1 MIRAIKRKLKSF
13 WRFFPVQLLVVAL
26 RKHQAL
32 LLFWVFLFLIIV
44 GKAGV
49 SLGVP
54 YLYLD
59 PEYLGNVGYL
69 SFALVGIGFGAFF
82 VTWNIV
88 SYMLHSHRFQFLASL
103 DNPLSVFFINNSI
116 VPAVFLIGYISSIIR
131 FQKYFEFQSWQ
142 QVGMDVVG
150 FFAGFI
156 FVMVITSIY
165 FQITNKSAKGVA
177 SSYKMELRRKKLFKR
192 LALNEELELHSKWHV
207 QSFISN
213 TLGVHHTHTI
223 HHYEDKLN
231 KLVFRQH
238 HINALIAQVATIAL
252 LIAIGFWVEN
262 PFFQIP
268 TAASTFLLASV
279 LTSLTGVFIFWTG
292 GWGTFLIIVALVVA
306 NELTKYDIFG
316 YQSRAHG
323 LVYNGSAAS
332 YSLDTLRNLASEEN
346 IQKDKKYFLHILNNW
361 KKKNTKPGSAT
372 KPKIVFIT
380 ASGGGLRAAA
390 FSMAFLQKADSLLNG
405 SLLQKT
411 FLMNGASGGTFA
423 LAFYRELYY
432 RKMNGEVINMGDR
445 KHLNNLSLDLLN
457 PMCVNILSNDL
468 FFPIH
473 KFQLHGQTYYRDRG
487 YMFERYFA
495 NNTGMDFQ
503 KTLADYR
510 IAEMS
515 AQIPVMLFHTA
526 STSDSRT
533 FYMSAH
539 PVRFLMRPYNKKSAG
554 LDLSID
560 AIDFGSFFVKQR
572 GFHLNVLSAMRMSAS
587 FPYILPATA
596 LPCEPPAYVI
606 DGGALDNFG
615 IVSVIKFLD
624 NFKDW
629 INQNTS
635 GVVIIQ
641 TRDSQ
646 KDDEPEET
654 KQKTFFQQAFQPI
667 GTLYGNLENIQDFNN
682 DQKLSYINEDLQGKV
697 QFILFE
703 YIPEKKTEKA
713 SMSLRLTAREKK
725 EILRAL
731 EMTNNT
737 RSFEKL
743 KRALAD

>member
-1 MIRAIKRKLKSF
+1 MIRAIERQLTSF

-69 SFALVGIGFGAFF
+69 SFAIVGIGFGAFF

-116 VPAVFLIGYISSIIR
+116 IPAVFLIGYISSIIR
-131 FQKYFEFQSWQ
+131 FQKYFEFQSWE

-213 TLGVHHTHTI
+213 TLGLNHTHTI

-252 LIAIGFWVEN
+252 LIVIGFWVEN

-323 LVYNGSAAS
+323 LVYNASYAS

-346 IQKDKKYFLHILNNW
+346 IQKDKKYFLQILNNW
-361 KKKNTKPGSAT
+361 KKKNTKPGSAS

-380 ASGGGLRAAA
+380 ASGGGLRAGA
-390 FSMAFLQKADSLLNG
+390 FTMAFLQKADSLLNG

-423 LAFYRELYY
+423 LAFYRELYH
-432 RKMNGEVINMGDR
+432 RKMNGEVINMSDR

-473 KFQLHGQTYYRDRG
+473 KFQLNGQTYYRDRG
-487 YMFERYFA
+487 YMFEQYFA
-495 NNTGMDFQ
+495 NNTGMDFK

-510 IAEMS
+510 IAELS

-560 AIDFGSFFVKQR
+560 AIDFGSFFMKQR

-587 FPYILPATA
+587 FPYILPATV

-615 IVSVIKFLD
+615 IVSIIKFLD

-654 KQKTFFQQAFQPI
+654 KQKTFFQQVFQPI

-743 KRALAD
+743 KRALAE